1 MPPPSSAAFAHSLP
15 ANSRIGRFCIVREL
29 GRGTAGCVYLAH
41 DPVIDRDVAVKTF
54 NPRLSLADK
63 SRFEQHFIN
72 EARAAGR
79 LSHPHIVTIY
89 EASSEGGSTYLAMEY
104 IEGKELHRVLESG
117 RRFSADETAAIA
129 WKVAAALHHAHH
141 RGVIHRD
148 IKPSNIFLV
157 DDDQPKLIDFGIAR
171 APNRL
176 ADRLSPQYEPFTMVR
191 DNELLG
197 TPHYMSPEQA
207 AGKAVDHRTD
217 IYSLGA
223 VMYEMLTGRTP
234 FHADRADKLLQQI
247 IHKAAPSPRDINARV
262 PERLAAVVA
271 KAMHKRA
278 EKRYQDADEMARDI
292 KRYLLNEKHARR
304 RTRDLHASDEVSTT
318 RRLGMNAIGMRN
330 LGIAAAAAFC
340 VMAAAAAFL
349 LLRP

>member
-1 MPPPSSAAFAHSLP
+1 MSTLSSAAFASSLP
-15 ANSRIGRFCIVREL
+15 ANSRIGRFSIIREL

-54 NPRLSLADK
+54 NPRLSLAERA
-63 SRFEQHFIN
+63 RFEQQFIN

-89 EASSEGGSTYLAMEY
+89 EASSEGGSSYLAMEY
-104 IEGKELHRVLESG
+104 IEGKELHRTLAND

-129 WKVAAALHHAHH
+129 WKVAAALHHAHQ

-176 ADRLSPQYEPFTMVR
+176 ADRLSPQYEPYTMVR
-191 DNELLG
+191 DNQLLG

-207 AGKAVDHRTD
+207 AGKPVDHRTD

-223 VMYEMLTGRTP
+223 VMFEMLTGATP
-234 FHADRADKLLQQI
+234 FQSDRTDKLLQQI
-247 IHKAAPSPRDINARV
+247 VHKAAPSPRDIDARV
-262 PERLAAVVA
+262 PERLAAVIV
-271 KAMHKRA
+271 KAMHKRP
-278 EKRYQDADEMARDI
+278 EKRYQDADEMALDI
-292 KRYLLNEKHARR
+292 KRYLLKEKRARQ
-304 RTRDLHASDEVSTT
+304 RTREPLVPDETPSDRGIASHAV
-318 RRLGMNAIGMRN
+318 GMRN
-330 LGIAAAAAFC
+330 MVIAAAALC
-340 VMAAAAAFL
+340 MMVAAGVVL
-349 LLRP
+349 LLR

>member
-54 NPRLSLADK
+54 NPRLSLADR

-79 LSHPHIVTIY
+79 LSHPHIVTIH

-104 IEGKELHRVLESG
+104 IEGKELHRVLENG

-129 WKVAAALHHAHH
+129 WKVASALHHAHR

-176 ADRLSPQYEPFTMVR
+176 ADRQSPQYEPFTMVR

-207 AGKAVDHRTD
+207 AGKPVDHRTD

-223 VMYEMLTGRTP
+223 VMFEMLTGRTP
-234 FHADRADKLLQQI
+234 FHAGRADKLLQQI
-247 IHKAAPSPRDINARV
+247 IHKAAPSPRDINTHV
-262 PERLAAVVA
+262 PERLAAIVV
-271 KAMHKRA
+271 KAMHKRT
-278 EKRYQDADEMARDI
+278 EKRYRDADEMARDI
-292 KRYLLNEKHARR
+292 KRYLLKEKQARR
-304 RTRDLHASDEVSTT
+304 RTREPHAADEIPPIERTAADALGL
-318 RRLGMNAIGMRN
+318 RRI
-330 LGIAAAAAFC
+330 GIAAAAALC
-340 VMAAAAAFL
+340 ITAAAGAYL
-349 LLRP
+349 LLRH

>member
-1 MPPPSSAAFAHSLP
+1 MPTPSSAAFAHSLP

-104 IEGKELHRVLESG
+104 IDGKELHRLLESG
-117 RRFSADETAAIA
+117 RRFSADETASIA
-129 WKVAAALHHAHH
+129 WKVAAALHHAHQ

-157 DDDQPKLIDFGIAR
+157 EDDQPKLIDFGIAR

-176 ADRLSPQYEPFTMVR
+176 ADRLAPQHEPYTMVR
-191 DNELLG
+191 DNQLLG

-207 AGKAVDHRTD
+207 AGKPVDHRTD

-247 IHKAAPSPRDINARV
+247 IYKAAPSPRDVNARV
-262 PERLAAVVA
+262 PERLAAIVA

-278 EKRYQDADEMARDI
+278 EKRYRDADEMARDI
-292 KRYLLNEKHARR
+292 KRYLLKEKQARR
-304 RTRDLHASDEVSTT
+304 RTREPHATDETT
-318 RRLGMNAIGMRN
+318 ATHPLAWNAIGMRGM
-330 LGIAAAAAFC
+330 GIVAAACCIVAT
-340 VMAAAAAFL
+340 AAFL

>member
-54 NPRLSLADK
+54 NPRLSLADRA
-63 SRFEQHFIN
+63 RFEQHFIN

-79 LSHPHIVTIY
+79 LSHPHIVTIH
-89 EASSEGGSTYLAMEY
+89 EASSEGSSTYVAMEY
-104 IEGKELHRVLESG
+104 IEGKELHRVLENG

-129 WKVAAALHHAHH
+129 WKLASALQHAHQ

-157 DDDQPKLIDFGIAR
+157 DGDQPKLIDFGIAR

-176 ADRLSPQYEPFTMVR
+176 ADRQSPQYEPFTMVR

-207 AGKAVDHRTD
+207 AGKTVDHRTD

-223 VMYEMLTGRTP
+223 VMFEMLTGRTP

-247 IHKAAPSPRDINARV
+247 IHKAAPSPRDIDARV
-262 PERLAAVVA
+262 PERLAAIVM

-278 EKRYQDADEMARDI
+278 EKRYRDADEMARDI
-292 KRYLLNEKHARR
+292 KRYLLKEKQARR
-304 RTRDLHASDEVSTT
+304 RTREPHASDEIPPMQQAAADAFGL
-318 RRLGMNAIGMRN
+318 RRI
-330 LGIAAAAAFC
+330 GIAAAAALC
-340 VMAAAAAFL
+340 ITAAAAAYL
-349 LLRP
+349 LLRH